1 MQSTQALVLKSFRIQ
16 VIHCAN
22 QRLTRLTLYFVV
34 QLIRMHIV
42 PLEGSLGADNADVLA
57 AHVTCVNCRCP
68 HTANCAVLIT
78 HQDVSI
84 VLQRC
89 AGLDEALAVAQQL
102 LQLQLRADQLGH
114 IEGVGGQVAK
124 YKGRAGLCR
133 INTPLLTLSLLVAGR
148 VASETMC
155 VAEVYHGNLTNVAVQ
170 DHGTHLAQQVETGEA
185 VGYAN
190 DLALFLSQLLD
201 LFAFLNLEE
210 QRLLADY
217 MQAGFQ
223 SGLADLKVLEVR
235 GCDVN
240 SLDAVLA
247 LCFLSKH
254 GLVIRVEA
262 LLIHVQVLA
271 EVYAAGE
278 VQVERCSL
286 EYERGVVAH
295 SAQTMLVANAG
306 SAAAAYDTPTER
318 TINFLFTDKHN
329 VFLLSSICKKVF
341 DSVLYCLFRCFVKYI
356 QQIRFIFVYCI
367 YFLTSD
373 LSIKC
378 FMDVFNKRFC
388 HKVHRSCFL

>member
-1 MQSTQALVLKSFRIQ
+1 
-16 VIHCAN
+16 
-22 QRLTRLTLYFVV
+22 
-34 QLIRMHIV
+34 
-42 PLEGSLGADNADVLA
+42 
-57 AHVTCVNCRCP
+57 
-68 HTANCAVLIT
+68 
-78 HQDVSI
+78 
-84 VLQRC
+84 
-89 AGLDEALAVAQQL
+89 
-102 LQLQLRADQLGH
+102 
-114 IEGVGGQVAK
+114 
-124 YKGRAGLCR
+124 
-133 INTPLLTLSLLVAGR
+133 
-148 VASETMC
+148 
-155 VAEVYHGNLTNVAVQ
+155 
-170 DHGTHLAQQVETGEA
+170 
-185 VGYAN
+185 
-190 DLALFLSQLLD
+190 
-201 LFAFLNLEE
+201 
-210 QRLLADY
+210 

-295 SAQTMLVANAG
+295 CAQTMLVANTG